1 MRMRWTVAG
10 FLSLL
15 ILGAGLSPA
24 GAGDSLYGKVTEVKS
39 GKVVTLDY
47 GAGQYVVRL
56 IGIELAKDKRLG
68 DRAAAMVRKMV
79 LGKNARM
86 RFEGLGEDGLMQAR
100 LYTDDPIL
108 GIREVA
114 PALVRAGLATR
125 QKGFDFKYGELS
137 AAESE
142 ARSAHRGVWAVDQR

>member
-1 MRMRWTVAG
+1 
-10 FLSLL
+10 
-15 ILGAGLSPA
+15 
-24 GAGDSLYGKVTEVKS
+24 VTEVKS